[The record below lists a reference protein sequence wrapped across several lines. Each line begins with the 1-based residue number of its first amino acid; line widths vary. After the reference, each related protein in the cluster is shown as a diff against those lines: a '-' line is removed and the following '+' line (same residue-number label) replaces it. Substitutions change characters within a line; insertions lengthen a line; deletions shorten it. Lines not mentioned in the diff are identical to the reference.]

1 MPLLLSERNIS
12 PLGLWTAEI
21 SSFGEVRKHPHF
33 PHWRKLKVHPCTYP
47 CDHPYWLV
55 HFIIIRSTYPSHSG
69 EAKFQRVPKNFEQ
82 FQTCDFPHRL
92 RKLTKN
98 RRLVNFFEEIR
109 FYWQTQF
116 DCLHK
121 YHFYIKSMQDSTK
134 NSKYAKR
141 IYRTV

>member
-1 MPLLLSERNIS
+1 MR
-12 PLGLWTAEI
+12 
-21 SSFGEVRKHPHF
+21 
-33 PHWRKLKVHPCTYP
+33 
-47 CDHPYWLV
+47 
-55 HFIIIRSTYPSHSG
+55 
-69 EAKFQRVPKNFEQ
+69 KFQLASIVNEKTHRAWKHRKMAATNIFAPLIILILANFLYNKTPTNLNSVPKAVNNAQWSFVSCGNQKRVPKNFEQ

-109 FYWQTQF
+109 FFWQTQF

-134 NSKYAKR
+134 NSKYAKS
-141 IYRTV
+141 IYRSV